1 MILYRPTDG
10 EVLTTAVAPRPRT
23 CFLMTQLGSPIPGA
37 ISDIRTN
44 IEAQLKRKRIKLID
58 ADSVVTGTDFLD
70 KIWRLIVSVPIGVAI
85 IHEDMSQKTVA
96 NIFYELGMMD
106 ALGKHTVVV
115 KSPGAAIPSDFI
127 RTEYILADG
136 HFNRRFGS
144 FLDSTLQLEDYFV
157 QLADELEKNP
167 LLSIDYLRRAHLL
180 AGNIEHRN
188 RVGRIVNDAEI
199 SGRAKNSVEMLL
211 ARF

>member
-10 EVLTTAVAPRPRT
+10 EVLTTAVTPRPKT
-23 CFLMTQLGSPIPGA
+23 CFLMTQLGTPVPA
-37 ISDIRTN
+37 EISRIRSSVEN
-44 IEAQLKRKRIKLID
+44 QLKKKKIELID
-58 ADSVVTGTDFLD
+58 ADSVVTGGDFLD

-85 IHEDMSQKTVA
+85 IHEDMSPKTVA

-115 KSPGAAIPSDFI
+115 KSPGAAIPSDFV
-127 RTEYILADG
+127 RTEYIRADG

-144 FLDSTLQLEDYFV
+144 FLDSTLQLEEYFV

-180 AGNIEHRN
+180 AGNSDHRK
-188 RVGRIVNDAEI
+188 RVQEIVNTAEI

>member
-1 MILYRPTDG
+1 
-10 EVLTTAVAPRPRT
+10 
-23 CFLMTQLGSPIPGA
+23 MTQLGSPIPGA